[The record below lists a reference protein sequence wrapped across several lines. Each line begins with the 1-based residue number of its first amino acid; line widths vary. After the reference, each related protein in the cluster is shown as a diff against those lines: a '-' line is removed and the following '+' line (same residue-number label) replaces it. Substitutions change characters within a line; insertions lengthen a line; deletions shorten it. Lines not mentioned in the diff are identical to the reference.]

1 LALKPRAPQT
11 ALGTAFE
18 GALEAG
24 LSVVIGGVA
33 GYYADRWLGTG
44 YWLFALFIIA
54 GAVSGVRRLLQIPWS
69 GPDPRPLSES
79 DENVAAPS
87 EDRDRATDAGG
98 DRQDSG
104 DVG

>member
-1 LALKPRAPQT
+1 VALKPRAPQT

-44 YWLFALFIIA
+44 YWLFALLTIA
-54 GAVSGVRRLLQIPWS
+54 GAIAGVRRLLQIPWS
-69 GPDPRPLSES
+69 PTDQRPLSES
-79 DENVAAPS
+79 DENAAASS
-87 EDRDRATDAGG
+87 EARSRATDEGG
-98 DRQDSG
+98 QHPGSG
-104 DVG
+104 DAG